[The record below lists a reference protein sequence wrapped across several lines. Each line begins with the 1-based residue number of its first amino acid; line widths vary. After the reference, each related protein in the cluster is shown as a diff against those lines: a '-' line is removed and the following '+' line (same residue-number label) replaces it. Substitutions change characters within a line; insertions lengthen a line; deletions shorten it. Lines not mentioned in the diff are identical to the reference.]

1 MSHWTWIDTGVL
13 LTYFLGMAALGPFF
27 ASKNTTT
34 ESYFLGDRSFP
45 GWLVGFS
52 MFATSI
58 SSVTFVAFPADAY
71 KTAWF
76 RMLLNLMLPIGVLVA
91 TFFFLPFFRKTHV
104 TSAYEYL
111 ESRFGPYT
119 RVYAACAFII
129 AQASRVSVILF
140 LVSVLVQ
147 EMTGLPTAASIVV
160 GGVVTAFYTVLGGIR
175 AVIWT
180 DFIQS
185 LMLWVGGMLA
195 LVVIIRLLPG
205 GIGQIFEVA
214 WADGKFALSDLN
226 AEGVLE
232 PIQWSPDFTKKTV
245 SLFLLYGISHWLA
258 EYSANQNVVQR
269 YAASKDLRQARIA
282 MWVCCVFSIPTWAM
296 FMFTGTAL
304 YVFYKVFPNERA
316 AAMLSG
322 AEKAEGILPYFV
334 ITYLPQGLSGLVIAG
349 VLAAAMSSL
358 SSSINSVSAVA
369 VVDIYRRHLAPGK
382 TDAHYVLTAKLIG
395 IGLSLFMILGAFWL
409 WVADSKTLQD
419 TTTIITS
426 VTAAGLLGIYL
437 LGFFTKRG
445 DDRAVLC
452 GIAFALPF
460 SIWMALTSLN
470 WIPEALHAPIHNY
483 YAGLIGHFLMF
494 VVGFAAALAFPARP
508 RDLRDLTVWTQDAP
522 PPRP

>member
-1 MSHWTWIDTGVL
+1 MSEWTWVDYGVL
-13 LTYFLGMAALGPFF
+13 VTYFLGMAALGPLF
-27 ASKNTTT
+27 ANRNTTT

-45 GWLVGFS
+45 GWLIGFS

-111 ESRFGPYT
+111 EGRFGPYT

-129 AQASRVSVILF
+129 AQTSRVSVILF

-160 GGVVTAFYTVLGGIR
+160 GGVITAFYTVLGGIR

-185 LMLWVGGMLA
+185 LMLWAGGLIA
-195 LVVIIRLLPG
+195 LIVIVRLLPG
-205 GIGQIFEVA
+205 GFGQLFSVA
-214 WADGKFALSDLN
+214 WNDGKLSLSDLN
-226 AEGVLE
+226 SEGVLE
-232 PIQWSPDFTKKTV
+232 PVPWAPNFSEKTI
-245 SLFLLYGISHWLA
+245 SLFLLYAVSHWLA

-269 YAASKDLRQARIA
+269 YAASRDMRQARIA

-296 FMFTGTAL
+296 FMLIGTGL
-304 YVFYKVFPNERA
+304 YVFYQVFPDERA

-334 ITYLPQGLSGLVIAG
+334 ITYLPQGMSGLVIAG

-358 SSSINSVSAVA
+358 SSSINAVSAVS
-369 VVDIYRRHLAPGK
+369 VVDIYRRHLAPGR
-382 TDAHYVLTAKLIG
+382 TDQHYVLVAKLIG
-395 IGLSLFMILGAFWL
+395 LGLSVIMIGGAFWL

-426 VTAAGLLGIYL
+426 ITAAGLLGIYL

-445 DDRAVLC
+445 DDRSVLF

-470 WIPEALHAPIHNY
+470 WIPEAYKAPIHNY
-483 YAGLIGHFLMF
+483 YAGLIGHFMMF
-494 VVGFAAALAFPARP
+494 VIGYGASLILPARP
-508 RDLRDLTVWTQDAP
+508 RDLRDLTVWTQVK
-522 PPRP
+522 